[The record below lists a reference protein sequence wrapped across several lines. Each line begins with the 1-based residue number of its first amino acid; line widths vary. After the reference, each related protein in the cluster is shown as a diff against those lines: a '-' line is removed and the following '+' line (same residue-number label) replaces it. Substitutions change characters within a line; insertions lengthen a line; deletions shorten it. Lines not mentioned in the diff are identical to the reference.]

1 VIKYSPDSGLARIKT
16 GEKTEI
22 IKFVVGDLINGDL
35 GIYENEEDAIE
46 AFSDA
51 VYEGT
56 RIAMQH
62 IGEEGCALKTEADA
76 RKEATDFHYIFKRT
90 YTYDNDGD
98 LIDED
103 DEILN

>member
-1 VIKYSPDSGLARIKT
+1 
-16 GEKTEI
+16 
-22 IKFVVGDLINGDL
+22 
-35 GIYENEEDAIE
+35 
-46 AFSDA
+46 
-51 VYEGT
+51 
-56 RIAMQH
+56 MQH